1 MRCSPSERPCSP
13 SEPRW
18 VPGDRLPSLRPEW
31 FHRRE
36 CHLRRAGANSTPVM
50 DVLFALNIA
59 NLQRMFSDPEQA
71 ASAYIHDL
79 HLIPLAALSQAP
91 GATTVVRV
99 V

>member
-1 MRCSPSERPCSP
+1 MTDFHLSALSGSIDVSVTFDGQAPTRP
-13 SEPRW
+13 
-18 VPGDRLPSLRPEW
+18 
-31 FHRRE
+31 
-36 CHLRRAGANSTPVM
+36 PVM